1 MGIFG
6 GRTVA
11 RLRAKATTEHQRF
24 EAAVRANDLAEA
36 LRHSELLEKTIT
48 ELTER
53 EPGEAF
59 HRFQLAGVQYNR
71 ATVLDALGRGDEAVA
86 AAQSAVRT
94 YAAFDP
100 TTGDPA
106 AVARQLREMR
116 ADGIAAEILIRNAAD
131 AAARLARLLAKYE
144 GKARDDAPL
153 DTYEQLREHGDDTTQ
168 ADVDRIAAQQA
179 AAEAH
184 LRKPP
189 LGTQA
194 RPRPAGRPRTSPQL
208 KANQR
213 ALDQLERQASHDPVA
228 RVANQPAIAR
238 LHYDAAALHNN
249 IGNGPQAV
257 ESARAAEF
265 LYTDLDPTHGDPSRV
280 EATVQRFRREHP
292 ESVREFEE
300 LIGNAANA
308 RSQLAWMLACH
319 HGRSEAATVERLA
332 TNAIR
337 TYERLILVS
346 RQYGPDDLRLVS
358 DQVTQAYA
366 LLRR

>member
-1 MGIFG
+1 M
-6 GRTVA
+6 T

-24 EAAVRANDLAEA
+24 EAAVRAQDLREA

-53 EPGEAF
+53 EPGQAF

-100 TTGDPA
+100 ASGDPA

-116 ADGIAAEILIRNAAD
+116 TDGVAPETLIRHAAD

-144 GKARDDAPL
+144 S
-153 DTYEQLREHGDDTTQ
+153 
-168 ADVDRIAAQQA
+168 DVDQIATRPAKAKAQ
-179 AAEAH
+179 
-184 LRKPP
+184 PP
-189 LGTQA
+189 RRRPAA
-194 RPRPAGRPRTSPQL
+194 RPRPAGKPNTSPEL

-213 ALDQLERQASHDPVA
+213 ALERLERQVSRDPTGVA
-228 RVANQPAIAR
+228 WNANQPLLAR
-238 LHYDAAALHNN
+238 LHYDAAALHYN

-257 ESARAAEF
+257 EAARTAEF
-265 LYTDLDPTHGDPSRV
+265 LYTDIDPTHGDPSRV
-280 EATVQRFRREHP
+280 EATVQRYRREHP
-292 ESVREFEE
+292 GSVQEFEE

-319 HGRSEAATVERLA
+319 HGGREAAAVERLA
-332 TNAIR
+332 TNAVR
-337 TYERLILVS
+337 TYEQLILVS
-346 RQYGPDDLRLVS
+346 HQYSPVDLRLVH

>member
-1 MGIFG
+1 MFG
-6 GRTVA
+6 GRTA
-11 RLRAKATTEHQRF
+11 TRLRAKATVEHQRF
-24 EAAVRANDLAEA
+24 EAAVRAQDLHGA
-36 LRHSELLEKTIT
+36 LRHSELLEKTIS
-48 ELTER
+48 ELIER
-53 EPGEAF
+53 EPGQAF

-100 TTGDPA
+100 ASGDPA

-116 ADGIAAEILIRNAAD
+116 TDGIAPETLIRHAAD

-144 GKARDDAPL
+144 GKAPGTTPL
-153 DTYEQLREHGDDTTQ
+153 DTYGQLHRHGDETTQ
-168 ADVDRIAAQQA
+168 ADVDRIATQLDDARRSLRQQPGPRTPVPGPS
-179 AAEAH
+179 
-184 LRKPP
+184 RKP
-189 LGTQA
+189 
-194 RPRPAGRPRTSPQL
+194 RSSPEL

-213 ALDQLERQASHDPVA
+213 ALGRLERLRRQDPTGIA
-228 RVANQPAIAR
+228 HQPQIAR
-238 LHYDAAALHNN
+238 LHYDAATLHNN

-257 ESARAAEF
+257 EAARTAEA

-280 EATVQRFRREHP
+280 ETTVQRFRAQHP
-292 ESVREFEE
+292 ESVRQFEE

-319 HGRSEAATVERLA
+319 HGRSEAAAVERLA

-337 TYERLILVS
+337 TYEQLILVS
-346 RQYGPDDLRLVS
+346 RQYGPADLRLVNE
-358 DQVTQAYA
+358 QVTQAYA